1 MFITRINPFTG
12 ELNTRF
18 IEVTQEQVDAWN
30 NGMMIQ
36 DAMPN
41 VSADDR
47 EFIKTGITDW
57 DDFYAE
63 QQPGASAPFQLA

>member
-47 EFIKTGITDW
+47 EFIKTGITNW

-63 QQPGASAPFQLA
+63 

>member
-1 MFITRINPFTG
+1 MFITRTHPFTG
-12 ELNTRF
+12 AVNTRY
-18 IEVTQEQVDAWN
+18 IEVTQAQLDAWES
-30 NGMMIQ
+30 GMMIQ

-57 DDFYAE
+57 DEIFVE
-63 QQPGASAPFQLA
+63 

>member
-63 QQPGASAPFQLA
+63 